1 MFQASERCLPC
12 SSPRQKNVS
21 RDRQSHLLALP
32 SRIRNPNPP
41 PHDCAHGGLDDLELP
56 GLGDGPDGQEDLQ
69 DGGHEGHVG
78 HGRRPGDL
86 QGHQLH
92 SLLWLPL
99 SPPPGKKS
107 FVTAFAVRADL
118 FYTKRYKV
126 KKSNSSLFSCPG
138 QLNR

>member
-1 MFQASERCLPC
+1 MFEASERGLPLVHAK
-12 SSPRQKNVS
+12 KNVS

-32 SRIRNPNPP
+32 SRIRNQNPP

-56 GLGDGPDGQEDLQ
+56 GLGDGPGGQEDLQ

-78 HGRRPGDL
+78 HGGPGDL

-99 SPPPGKKS
+99 SPPPGKES
-107 FVTAFAVRADL
+107 FVTAFSVRADL
-118 FYTKRYKV
+118 FYTKREKV
-126 KKSNSSLFSCPG
+126 NVT
-138 QLNR
+138 R

>member
-1 MFQASERCLPC
+1 MFQASERGLPLVHAK
-12 SSPRQKNVS
+12 KNVS

-32 SRIRNPNPP
+32 SHIRNQNPP

-56 GLGDGPDGQEDLQ
+56 GLGDGPGGQEDLQ
-69 DGGHEGHVG
+69 DGGREGHVG
-78 HGRRPGDL
+78 HGGPGDL

-99 SPPPGKKS
+99 SPPPGKES

-118 FYTKRYKV
+118 FNKKKKKV
-126 KKSNSSLFSCPG
+126 NVA
-138 QLNR
+138 R